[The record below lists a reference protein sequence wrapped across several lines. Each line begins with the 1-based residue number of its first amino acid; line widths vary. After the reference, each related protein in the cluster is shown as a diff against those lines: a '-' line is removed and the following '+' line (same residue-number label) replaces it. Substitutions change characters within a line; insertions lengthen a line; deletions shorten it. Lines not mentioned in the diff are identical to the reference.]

1 MFPEADPVAVLV
13 RYHTPNFYTAVVAW
27 YYVAPG
33 VAVFLTGQFVIST
46 SRIWFARMGV
56 SLGLR
61 SRLPAWPLS
70 PTADG
75 PAIVVG
81 EVHHPVR
88 AIESPNPEWLMI
100 PERGLYTGVA
110 IFGAVGSGKTSAC
123 MHPFARQL
131 LSWQA
136 DNPARRPAAL
146 VLEVKGDFCHDIR
159 AILKDVHREGDY
171 IELSLDGR
179 LTWNPLSAPW
189 LDSYSLAYTV
199 ASLLNQLFGKGK
211 EPFWQQAY
219 TNLVRWIIELYR
231 VLPHPQDG
239 SATPG
244 WVTLRDVYH
253 CAIDK
258 ELFAAKIEEAQ
269 KFAADRGDEWITI
282 DAREVRDEAQMFALT
297 AIGFLPHPTRP
308 DRQRAHPDPPVLD
321 HLKAHTIKYERE
333 RFENA
338 TAMEIRLRVEAVNRW
353 YVHDWNTLDN
363 KIRSSIV
370 EGVSVFLSMFDLPSV
385 ARVFCPP
392 APDAAR
398 LQRPADL
405 EPTGAHGTDTTP
417 LAATALSGNL
427 PPLDQLIERGKVL
440 ALNMP
445 AGTNPA
451 LARAIGV
458 MLKNAWLQ
466 SLLRRPAAM
475 KREPA
480 RYVRPAVFICDEYQA
495 FASVGEDDPSGDEK
509 AFALTRQCR
518 VIPIVATQSISSLR
532 SVLGSSEA
540 WRTLLQTL
548 RTRIFFEPQR
558 RGQRRDRLE
567 AVRAGGENQKL
578 VHDQRERQIERRQP
592 PVRPGRRRTWQRRRQ
607 QEFSRAA
614 RGAVSAARLRLA
626 GQLSSD
632 LFAIRRRAIAPAA
645 PGVLEAPLPPGRP
658 PVLDR
663 QTGRTAMSRGDGLDL
678 LKPFLPGL
686 EAALEDPDVSEIM
699 INGPGNVWLEGHG
712 RLSQID
718 APALDAAALERAAIH
733 IARPLGLD
741 PATTPVLDA
750 RLGDG
755 SRVAICVPPA
765 SPHVAITVRRFGKR
779 SFSAAQL
786 VEQGALPEH
795 IRHAAERTLH
805 TRRNIL
811 VSGGTGSGKTTLLNA
826 LIALIPDDE
835 RIVAIEDT
843 LELRIDS
850 PNCVRF
856 EARGLQQGAVT
867 IRDLVRHALR
877 HRPDHIVVGEVR
889 GGEAADLLQ
898 ALNTGHGGS
907 LTTVHA
913 NNAESALSRLA
924 SCAMQG
930 GGDLPWEVTCRGVVD
945 GIAMVIHM
953 TRADGRRFVEE
964 AAYVRGYD
972 AGSNVWQIERLDR
985 TPL

>member
-1 MFPEADPVAVLV
+1 MLDALIRAFLVVGGISAVAAWTWPGVFPEADPVAVLV
-13 RYHTPNFYTAVVAW
+13 RYHTPNVYAAIVAW

-33 VAVFLTGQFVIST
+33 VAVFLIGQFLIST

-81 EVHHPVR
+81 EVHHPVK
-88 AIESPNPEWLMI
+88 AIESQSPEWLTI

-136 DNPARRPAAL
+136 NNPERRPAAL
-146 VLEVKGDFCHDIR
+146 ILEVKGDFCHDIR
-159 AILKDVHREGDY
+159 AILQDVHREGDY

-179 LTWNPLSAPW
+179 LTWNPLSATW

-231 VLPHPQDG
+231 VLPHPRDG
-239 SATPG
+239 SDTPG

-258 ELFAAKIEEAQ
+258 ELFAKKIKEAQ
-269 KFAADRGDEWITI
+269 TFARDRSDEWITI
-282 DAREVRDEAQMFALT
+282 DGATMNDETQIFALNT
-297 AIGFLPHPTRP
+297 LGFQTHPTRP
-308 DRQRAHPDPPVLD
+308 NRFRAHADPPVLT
-321 HLKAHTIKYERE
+321 HLKEHKITHERE
-333 RFENA
+333 RFESA
-338 TAMEIRLRVEAVNRW
+338 STTEIRLRVEAVNRW

-392 APDAAR
+392 APRAAPP
-398 LQRPADL
+398 LPDQTDPYETEGGISLTPARR
-405 EPTGAHGTDTTP
+405 TDD
-417 LAATALSGNL
+417 L

-466 SLLRRPAAM
+466 SLLRRPATM
-475 KREPA
+475 QREPG

-548 RTRIFFEPQR
+548 RTRIFLSLSDEASAEIASKLC
-558 RGQRRDRLE
+558 GQVAKIKSSYTINESAKSSGINLMS
-567 AVRAGGENQKL
+567 AQAGGGRGSVGASKSFRE
-578 VHDQRERQIERRQP
+578 QREALFQPRDFALLGNCQAICLPYDGVQSLPPRRVYLKSHYLPADLPYWTAKQ
-592 PVRPGRRRTWQRRRQ
+592 T
-607 QEFSRAA
+607 
-614 RGAVSAARLRLA
+614 
-626 GQLSSD
+626 GQL
-632 LFAIRRRAIAPAA
+632 
-645 PGVLEAPLPPGRP
+645 
-658 PVLDR
+658 
-663 QTGRTAMSRGDGLDL
+663 
-678 LKPFLPGL
+678 
-686 EAALEDPDVSEIM
+686 
-699 INGPGNVWLEGHG
+699 
-712 RLSQID
+712 
-718 APALDAAALERAAIH
+718 
-733 IARPLGLD
+733 
-741 PATTPVLDA
+741 
-750 RLGDG
+750 
-755 SRVAICVPPA
+755 
-765 SPHVAITVRRFGKR
+765 
-779 SFSAAQL
+779 
-786 VEQGALPEH
+786 
-795 IRHAAERTLH
+795 
-805 TRRNIL
+805 
-811 VSGGTGSGKTTLLNA
+811 
-826 LIALIPDDE
+826 
-835 RIVAIEDT
+835 
-843 LELRIDS
+843 
-850 PNCVRF
+850 
-856 EARGLQQGAVT
+856 
-867 IRDLVRHALR
+867 
-877 HRPDHIVVGEVR
+877 
-889 GGEAADLLQ
+889 
-898 ALNTGHGGS
+898 
-907 LTTVHA
+907 
-913 NNAESALSRLA
+913 
-924 SCAMQG
+924 
-930 GGDLPWEVTCRGVVD
+930 
-945 GIAMVIHM
+945 
-953 TRADGRRFVEE
+953 
-964 AAYVRGYD
+964 
-972 AGSNVWQIERLDR
+972 
-985 TPL
+985 

>member
-1 MFPEADPVAVLV
+1 MFDRLIRALLVIVGVSAACAWTWPGIFPEADPVAVLV
-13 RYHTPNFYTAVVAW
+13 RHNTPTFYRAVVAW

-33 VAVFLTGQFVIST
+33 VAALLAGQFLIST

-61 SRLPAWPLS
+61 SRLPRWPLS

-88 AIESPNPEWLMI
+88 VAESPTPEWLTI

-136 DNPARRPAAL
+136 TNPERRPAAL

-159 AILKDVHREGDY
+159 RMLTELDRGGDY

-179 LTWNPLSAPW
+179 LTWNPLSATW

-231 VLPHPQDG
+231 VLPPQDG
-239 SATPG
+239 SDTPG

-258 ELFAAKIEEAQ
+258 ALFAEKISQAQ
-269 KFAADRGDEWITI
+269 TYAADMRDEWITVP
-282 DAREVRDEAQMFALT
+282 ATELT
-297 AIGFLPHPTRP
+297 ADQLPPLRALGFHPHPAGP
-308 DRQRAHPDPPVLD
+308 DRLRARAEPATLK
-321 HLKAHTIKYERE
+321 HLTAHKIKHDRE
-333 RFENA
+333 GFEI
-338 TAMEIRLRVEAVNRW
+338 TSAMEIRLRVEAVNRW

-392 APDAAR
+392 APGAAG
-398 LQRPADL
+398 LPGAAGYD
-405 EPTGAHGTDTTP
+405 PTDPIDSETTT
-417 LAATALSGNL
+417 LAATATIGAL
-427 PPLDQLIERGKVL
+427 PPLDELIESGKVL

-466 SLLRRPAAM
+466 SLLRRPATM
-475 KREPA
+475 KAEPG
-480 RYVRPAVFICDEYQA
+480 RYFRPAVFICDEYQA

-548 RTRIFFEPQR
+548 RTRIF
-558 RGQRRDRLE
+558 
-567 AVRAGGENQKL
+567 
-578 VHDQRERQIERRQP
+578 
-592 PVRPGRRRTWQRRRQ
+592 
-607 QEFSRAA
+607 
-614 RGAVSAARLRLA
+614 
-626 GQLSSD
+626 
-632 LFAIRRRAIAPAA
+632 
-645 PGVLEAPLPPGRP
+645 
-658 PVLDR
+658 
-663 QTGRTAMSRGDGLDL
+663 
-678 LKPFLPGL
+678 
-686 EAALEDPDVSEIM
+686 
-699 INGPGNVWLEGHG
+699 
-712 RLSQID
+712 
-718 APALDAAALERAAIH
+718 
-733 IARPLGLD
+733 
-741 PATTPVLDA
+741 
-750 RLGDG
+750 
-755 SRVAICVPPA
+755 
-765 SPHVAITVRRFGKR
+765 
-779 SFSAAQL
+779 
-786 VEQGALPEH
+786 
-795 IRHAAERTLH
+795 
-805 TRRNIL
+805 
-811 VSGGTGSGKTTLLNA
+811 
-826 LIALIPDDE
+826 
-835 RIVAIEDT
+835 
-843 LELRIDS
+843 
-850 PNCVRF
+850 
-856 EARGLQQGAVT
+856 
-867 IRDLVRHALR
+867 
-877 HRPDHIVVGEVR
+877 
-889 GGEAADLLQ
+889 
-898 ALNTGHGGS
+898 
-907 LTTVHA
+907 
-913 NNAESALSRLA
+913 
-924 SCAMQG
+924 
-930 GGDLPWEVTCRGVVD
+930 
-945 GIAMVIHM
+945 
-953 TRADGRRFVEE
+953 
-964 AAYVRGYD
+964 
-972 AGSNVWQIERLDR
+972 
-985 TPL
+985 